1 MYHLRALDSILA
13 HASRAEVQVEPFPH
27 IVLRDVLEDSVCDR
41 LIAEF
46 PPLESMVGWSPEASN
61 KRLYYRAKTAAHD
74 PALSPLWREMIET
87 HASQTFLDQLVAIFG
102 ESVLD
107 TYPDFE
113 RTFGPLDSLRAG
125 MRYRDSFDAADV
137 LLEAQPSA
145 NTPVTAEP
153 TSVRAGHLD
162 NPNKLFVGL
171 FYLRHPDDDSTGG
184 DLELYRY
191 RSGRPAF
198 EGHEIGDRYIEP
210 VKTIRYEKNALIMFL
225 NSPLSL
231 HGVTVR
237 QKTPVPRLFFN
248 LNAEV
253 SSDLFALPRT
263 TRQRA
268 SSKARTAARM
278 SVRNGRARTVRVLF
292 AAMLLLTLIFVLLP
306 EALHDHPYDV
316 F

>member
-1 MYHLRALDSILA
+1 MDSVLA
-13 HASRAEVQVEPFPH
+13 GASRADLILEPFPH
-27 IVLRDVLEDSVCDR
+27 VVLRDVLDEAVCDR

-46 PPLESMVGWSPEASN
+46 PALETMVGWSPGASN
-61 KRLYYRAKTAAHD
+61 KRLYYRAKTAVHD
-74 PALSPLWREMIET
+74 PRLSTLWRDMIET
-87 HASQTFLDQLVAIFG
+87 HASQTFLDELVDVFG
-102 ESVLD
+102 ESVLA

-113 RTFGPLDSLRAG
+113 RKFGALDSLRAG
-125 MRYRDSFDAADV
+125 TRYRDTFDEADV

-153 TSVRAGHLD
+153 TSVRSGHLD

-191 RSGRPAF
+191 RPGRPVF
-198 EGHEIGDRYIEP
+198 DGHEIADRYIEP
-210 VKTIRYEKNALIMFL
+210 VETIRYEKNVLVMFL
-225 NSPLSL
+225 NSPLAL

-253 SSDLFALPRT
+253 RSDLYAIPGSKPRRVARSVAHRARAAAPAL
-263 TRQRA
+263 
-268 SSKARTAARM
+268 
-278 SVRNGRARTVRVLF
+278 RNGHARLATSVGVLV
-292 AAMLLLTLIFVLLP
+292 LLVFLFVLLP
-306 EALHDHPYDV
+306 EALGDRPYDV